1 MGISS
6 FGYSFD
12 IMILTLDMCRESKT
26 HYFQRKKI
34 TKNHKFWS
42 KIAKNLKICKKGLK
56 KDRPQGTAIIA
67 PINYENIDL
76 EASFRKNN
84 SLEACGFEKL
94 WHFENFRFP
103 RKIFFFNFF
112 TESIFY
118 SFFSHYWV
126 RVRDYEV
133 TYS

>member
-84 SLEACGFEKL
+84 SLEARGFEKL
-94 WHFENFRFP
+94 WHFENFRFS

-112 TESIFY
+112 TESIF
-118 SFFSHYWV
+118 
-126 RVRDYEV
+126 
-133 TYS
+133 